1 MQSLMVQGMFRCV
14 RAWQDGCIS
23 SSGYSYINDIQRK
36 RNTRALNILKY
47 MDGSQLIEIA
57 G

>member
-1 MQSLMVQGMFRCV
+1 MQSLMAQGMFRCV

-47 MDGSQLIEIA
+47 MDGSRLIEIA